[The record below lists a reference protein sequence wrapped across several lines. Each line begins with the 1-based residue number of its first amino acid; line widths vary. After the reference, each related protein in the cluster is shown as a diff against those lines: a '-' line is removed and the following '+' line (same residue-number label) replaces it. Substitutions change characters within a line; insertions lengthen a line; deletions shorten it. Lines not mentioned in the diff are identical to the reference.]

1 MDNDKSIL
9 EKFTDTI
16 KDIANIATEAASH
29 ALSAEQPA
37 FKADEKAVAYMP
49 LAADGFVS
57 DPMPVAPI
65 VRGPRRKKRV
75 PAKPVAKQTAGK
87 AGKKATKKSAR
98 KSAKKKSA
106 PKTAKKSAAKRSRK
120 AAKKTTRK
128 PAREAGRKTAGK
140 AAKKRRTKR

>member
-1 MDNDKSIL
+1 MDNDRSIL

-16 KDIANIATEAASH
+16 KDIANIAAEAASH

-37 FKADEKAVAYMP
+37 FKADDKAVAYMP
-49 LAADGFVS
+49 PAADGFVS

-65 VRGPRRKKRV
+65 VRGPRRKKRAA
-75 PAKPVAKQTAGK
+75 AKPAAKQTAGK
-87 AGKKATKKSAR
+87 AGKKSTR

-106 PKTAKKSAAKRSRK
+106 PKTVKKSAAKRSRK
-120 AAKKTTRK
+120 AAKKTTKK